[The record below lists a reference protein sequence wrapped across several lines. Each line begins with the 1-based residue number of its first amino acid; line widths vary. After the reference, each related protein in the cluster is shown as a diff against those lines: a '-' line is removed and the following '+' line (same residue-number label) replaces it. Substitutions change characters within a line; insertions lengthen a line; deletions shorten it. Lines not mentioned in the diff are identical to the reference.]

1 MNEPDPNIQRLWQ
14 GQPREEQVM
23 SIDEV
28 RSSAERFEKKVRR
41 WGAGTGSLFVVILVV
56 EAWQVWRT
64 PELPERVG
72 DLLTMAALVYSAYLF
87 RPYMATQ
94 AMPSGLG
101 LTSSVDFYRTQ
112 LARQRDLASHPWR
125 WLVLFMP
132 GVGLSLFGDALSRPV
147 AQTAAI
153 AAIGVALFLW
163 AAWVNGRT
171 ARKLQREIDELG

>member
-1 MNEPDPNIQRLWQ
+1 MNEREQDIQRIWH
-14 GQPREEQVM
+14 GQPREEPVM

-28 RSSAERFEKKVRR
+28 RSRAERFEQRVRR
-41 WGAGTGSLFVVILVV
+41 WGVAGGFLFALILVV
-56 EAWQVWRT
+56 ESWQVWRS

-72 DLLTMAALVYSAYLF
+72 DLLTMAAFLYWAYLA
-87 RPYMATQ
+87 RPYMTTQ

-101 LTSSVDFYRTQ
+101 LTSSVDFYRTR

-125 WLVLFMP
+125 YLVLFVP
-132 GVGLSLFGDALSRPV
+132 GVGLSLFGDALTRPV
-147 AQTAAI
+147 LQTAAI
-153 AAIGVALFLW
+153 AAFGVALFLW

>member
-1 MNEPDPNIQRLWQ
+1 MSEPDIQGLWK

-23 SIDEV
+23 SIEEI
-28 RSSAERFEKKVRR
+28 RSRAERFEQRVRR
-41 WGAGTGSLFVVILVV
+41 WGVSTGFLFVLILVV
-56 EAWQVWRT
+56 ESWQVWRT

-125 WLVLFMP
+125 YLVLVVP
-132 GVGLSLFGDALSRPV
+132 GVGLSLFGDALTRPV
-147 AQTAAI
+147 FQTAAI
-153 AAIGVALFLW
+153 AAFGVVLFLW

>member
-1 MNEPDPNIQRLWQ
+1 MNEPEQDIQRLWHD
-14 GQPREEQVM
+14 QPREEHVM
-23 SIDEV
+23 PIDEI
-28 RSSAERFEKKVRR
+28 RSRAERFNQKVRR
-41 WGAGTGSLFVVILVV
+41 WGVSGGVLFVLIIVV
-56 EAWQVWRT
+56 EGWQVWRET
-64 PELPERVG
+64 ELPERVG
-72 DLLTMAALVYSAYLF
+72 DLLTVAALIYWAYLA
-87 RPYMATQ
+87 RPYMTTQ

-125 WLVLFMP
+125 WLVLFVP
-132 GVGLSLFGDALSRPV
+132 GVGLSLFGDALSQPV

-153 AAIGVALFLW
+153 AAFGVALFLW